1 MIYNILIHKT
11 LNIIMG
17 KYNWNYPTTMWVGE
31 NRINDIAVACKSLG
45 IAKPLLVTDKGLA
58 ESDIVKNTL
67 SILDKNKLSTKL
79 YSNVVGNPTGTNVN
93 EGVDSFKKN
102 NCDGVIAF
110 GGGSGLDVGKA
121 VAFMSGQ
128 SLPIWDFED
137 VGDNWT
143 KANSDK
149 IAPIIA
155 VPTTA
160 GTGSETGRASVILN
174 EETGVKNII
183 FHPKFLPSIVI
194 LDPVLTVGLP
204 PKITAATGMDA
215 LAHNLE
221 AYCASGY
228 HPMADGIALE
238 GMRLINKWLLEAV
251 NNGSNIEARMN
262 MITAASMGSTA
273 FQKGLGAIHSLSH
286 PVNAL
291 NNIHHGLSNAI
302 FMPYVLTFNKDV
314 IEEKIIK
321 ICDYLE
327 LKDRSFDGFI
337 NWVLELRKKLDMP
350 HKLSEVIDEKE
361 LQLDR
366 LSKMALKDP
375 STGGNPK
382 KLTEADMKIMY
393 QYSMSGKLF

>member
-1 MIYNILIHKT
+1 MQ
-11 LNIIMG
+11 

-31 NRINDIAVACKSLG
+31 NRIKDLGAACKNLN
-45 IAKPLLVTDKGLA
+45 IKKPLLVTDKGLA
-58 ESDIVKNTL
+58 EADIVKSTL
-67 SILDKNKLSTKL
+67 ENLRKEGFKVEL
-79 YSNVVGNPTGTNVN
+79 YSNVVGNPTGTNVE
-93 EGVDSFKKN
+93 EGVSSYKKN

-121 VAFMSGQ
+121 IAFMSGQ
-128 SLPIWDFED
+128 SLSIWDFED

-143 KANSDK
+143 KADSDK

-174 EETGVKNII
+174 EDTGVKKII

-194 LDPVLTVGLP
+194 LDPHLTLGLP
-204 PKITAATGMDA
+204 AKITAATGMDA

-221 AYCASGY
+221 AFCAPGF

-238 GMRLINKWLLEAV
+238 GMRLINKWLMVAV
-251 NNGSNIEARMN
+251 NDGKNVEARMN
-262 MITAASMGSTA
+262 MLTAASMGSTA

-291 NNIHHGLSNAI
+291 NNVHHGLSNAI

-314 IEEKIIK
+314 IENKIIK

-327 LKDRSFDGFI
+327 FKVKSFDEFI
-337 NWVLELRKKLDMP
+337 NWTLKLREDLNIP
-350 HKLSEVIDEKE
+350 HKLSDVIKDDDFDI
-361 LQLDR
+361 DR
-366 LSKMALKDP
+366 LSKMALEDP

-382 KLTEADMKIMY
+382 KLTVADMKVMY
-393 QYSMSGKLF
+393 EHSMSGKLF

>member
-1 MIYNILIHKT
+1 MN
-11 LNIIMG
+11 
-17 KYNWNYPTTMWVGE
+17 KYNWNYPTTMWVGK
-31 NRINDIAVACKSLG
+31 NRINDIAQACNNLD
-45 IAKPLLVTDKGLA
+45 ITKPLLVTDKGLA
-58 ESDIVKNTL
+58 QTEILKKTL
-67 SILDKNKLSTKL
+67 SILNNNNLSVEL
-79 YSNVVGNPTGTNVN
+79 YSDVVGNPTGTNVT
-93 EGVDSFKKN
+93 EGVNYFKKK

-121 VAFMSGQ
+121 IAFMSAQ
-128 SLPIWDFED
+128 NLPLWDFED

-143 KANSDK
+143 KANSEK

-194 LDPVLTVGLP
+194 LDPILTLGLP
-204 PKITAATGMDA
+204 AKITAATGMDA

-221 AYCASGY
+221 AYCSPGY

-238 GMRLINKWLLEAV
+238 GMRLINEWLLEAV
-251 NNGSNIEARMN
+251 NNGSNIEARQN
-262 MITAASMGSTA
+262 MLTAASMGSTA

-291 NNIHHGLSNAI
+291 NNVHHGLSNAI

-314 IEEKIIK
+314 IEQKIIK

-327 LKDRSFDGFI
+327 LKDRSFVGFV
-337 NWVLELRKKLDMP
+337 NWVLDLRKKLEIP
-350 HKLSEVIDEKE
+350 HKLSEVINEKDFD
-361 LQLDR
+361 LDR
-366 LSKMALKDP
+366 LSKMALADP

-382 KLTEADMKIMY
+382 KLTENDMKIMY
-393 QYSMSGKLF
+393 QHSMNGELFK

>member
-1 MIYNILIHKT
+1 MH
-11 LNIIMG
+11 

-31 NRINDIAVACKSLG
+31 NRIKDIALACKDLK
-45 IAKPLLVTDKGLA
+45 INKPLLVTDNGLA
-58 ESDIVKNTL
+58 QSDIVKNTL
-67 SILDKNKLSTKL
+67 SILKDNGIDAAL
-79 YSNVVGNPTGTNVN
+79 YSNVVGNPTGTNVT
-93 EGVDSFKKN
+93 EGADYYNKN
-102 NCDGVIAF
+102 NCNGVIAF

-128 SLPIWDFED
+128 TLPIWDFED

-143 KANSDK
+143 KANADK

-194 LDPVLTVGLP
+194 LDPALTIGLP
-204 PKITAATGMDA
+204 PKMTAATGMDA

-221 AYCASGY
+221 AYCAPGY

-238 GMRLINKWLLEAV
+238 GMRLINDWLLEAV
-251 NNGSNIEARMN
+251 NNGSNIEARQN
-262 MITAASMGSTA
+262 MLTAASMGSTA

-302 FMPYVLTFNKDV
+302 FMPFVLTFNRDV
-314 IEEKIIK
+314 IEKKIIK

-327 LKDRSFDGFI
+327 LEDKTFDGFV
-337 NWVLELRKKLDMP
+337 NWVLDLRKKLDMP
-350 HKLSEVIDEKE
+350 HKLSEVIDEKDFDI
-361 LQLDR
+361 DR
-366 LSKMALKDP
+366 LSKMALADP

-382 KLTEADMKIMY
+382 KLTVDDMRIMY
-393 QYSMSGKLF
+393 QHSMSGELF

>member
-1 MIYNILIHKT
+1 
-11 LNIIMG
+11 
-17 KYNWNYPTTMWVGE
+17 MWVGQ
-31 NRINDIAVACKSLG
+31 NRIKDLGNACKNLN
-45 IAKPLLVTDKGLA
+45 IKKPLLVTDQGLA
-58 ESDIVKNTL
+58 KSEIIL
-67 SILDKNKLSTKL
+67 SALNDLNDEGISVQL

-93 EGVDSFKKN
+93 EGVDHYKKN

-121 VAFMSGQ
+121 IAFMSGQ
-128 SLPIWDFED
+128 NLPLWDFED

-143 KANSDK
+143 RADSAK

-174 EETGVKNII
+174 EQSGVKKII

-194 LDPVLTVGLP
+194 LDPCLTVGLP
-204 PKITAATGMDA
+204 SKITAATGMDA

-221 AYCASGY
+221 AFCAPGF

-238 GMRLINKWLLEAV
+238 GMRLINKWLLTAV
-251 NNGSNIEARMN
+251 KDGKNLDARMN
-262 MITAASMGSTA
+262 MLTAASMGSTA

-291 NNIHHGLSNAI
+291 NNVHHGLSNAI
-302 FMPYVLTFNKDV
+302 FMPYVLSFNKDV
-314 IEEKIIK
+314 IEEKIVK
-321 ICDYLE
+321 ICEYLE
-327 LKDRSFDGFI
+327 LKEISFNGFI
-337 NWVLELRKKLDMP
+337 DWTLKLRKDLDIP
-350 HKLSEVIDEKE
+350 HKLSEVIEEK
-361 LQLDR
+361 DFDINR
-366 LSKMALKDP
+366 LSKMALEDP

-382 KLTEADMKIMY
+382 KLTVEDMKIMY
-393 QYSMSGKLF
+393 EHSMSGNLF

>member
-1 MIYNILIHKT
+1 MQKF
-11 LNIIMG
+11 
-17 KYNWNYPTTMWVGE
+17 NWNYPTTMWVGE
-31 NRINDIAVACKSLG
+31 NRINDISLACLTLNIK
-45 IAKPLLVTDKGLA
+45 KPLLVTDNNLA
-58 ESDIVKNTL
+58 NSKIVKKTL
-67 SILDKNKLSTKL
+67 DNLTNQNIKAEI
-79 YSNVVGNPTGTNVN
+79 YSNVKGNPTGTNVS
-93 EGVDSFKKN
+93 EGVICYKDK

-121 VAFMSGQ
+121 IAFMSGQ
-128 SLPIWDFED
+128 KLSIWDFED

-174 EETGVKNII
+174 EDTGVKNII

-194 LDPVLTVGLP
+194 LDPLLTVGLP

-221 AYCASGY
+221 AYCAPSF

-238 GMRLINKWLLEAV
+238 GMKLIKKSLIEAV
-251 NNGSNIEARMN
+251 KNGSNIEARMN
-262 MITAASMGSTA
+262 MLTAASMGSTA

-302 FMPYVLTFNKDV
+302 FMPYVLTYNKDMIKDKIIKV
-314 IEEKIIK
+314 CEYLEIEEK
-321 ICDYLE
+321 
-327 LKDRSFDGFI
+327 SFNGFL
-337 NWVLELRKKLDMP
+337 NWILDLRKKLEIP
-350 HKLSEVIDEKE
+350 HKLSDVIDENNFE
-361 LQLDR
+361 LDR
-366 LSKMALKDP
+366 LSKMAFNDP
-375 STGGNPK
+375 STGGNPV
-382 KLTEADMKIMY
+382 KLTEKDMRILY
-393 QYSMSGKLF
+393 QHSMSGELF

>member
-1 MIYNILIHKT
+1 MSKF
-11 LNIIMG
+11 
-17 KYNWNYPTTMWVGE
+17 NWNYPTTMWVGE
-31 NRINDIAVACKSLG
+31 NRIKDIGLACKTLN
-45 IAKPLLVTDKGLA
+45 IKKPLLVTDSGLA
-58 ESDIVKNTL
+58 NSEIVKKTL
-67 SILDKNKLSTKL
+67 EKLNNENIITEI
-79 YSNVVGNPTGTNVN
+79 YSNVTGNPTGTNVN
-93 EGVDSFKKN
+93 EGVIYYKKK

-128 SLPIWDFED
+128 TLPIWDFED
-137 VGDNWT
+137 VGNNWT

-194 LDPVLTVGLP
+194 LDPLLTVGLP
-204 PKITAATGMDA
+204 SQITAATGMDA

-221 AYCASGY
+221 AYCAPGF

-238 GMRLINKWLLEAV
+238 GMKLIKKWLLEAV

-262 MITAASMGSTA
+262 MLTAASMGSTA

-302 FMPYVLTFNKDV
+302 FMPYVLTFNKEAIENKIIKV
-314 IEEKIIK
+314 CEYLEIEEK
-321 ICDYLE
+321 
-327 LKDRSFDGFI
+327 SFDGFLKWI
-337 NWVLELRKKLDMP
+337 LDLRKKLNIP
-350 HKLSEVIDEKE
+350 HKLSEVIKE
-361 LQLDR
+361 EDLELDR
-366 LSKMALKDP
+366 LTKMALNDP

-382 KLTEADMKIMY
+382 KLTEKDMKILY
-393 QYSMSGKLF
+393 QHSMTGKLF

>member
-1 MIYNILIHKT
+1 MQ
-11 LNIIMG
+11 

-31 NRINDIAVACKSLG
+31 NRINDIAEACKTLN
-45 IAKPLLVTDKGLA
+45 IKKPLLVTDKGLSNS
-58 ESDIVKNTL
+58 EIVKNTI
-67 SILDKNKLSTKL
+67 SILKDDNVQVELFSD
-79 YSNVVGNPTGTNVN
+79 VVGNPTGTNVN
-93 EGVDSFKKN
+93 DGVKSYKDN
-102 NCDGVIAF
+102 QCDGVIAF

-121 VAFMSGQ
+121 IAFMSGQ
-128 SLPIWDFED
+128 NLPIWHFED

-143 KANSDK
+143 KANSDQ

-174 EETGVKNII
+174 EDTGVKKII

-194 LDPVLTVGLP
+194 LDPTLTVGLP

-221 AYCASGY
+221 AYCAPGY

-238 GMRLINKWLLEAV
+238 GMSLVNKWLPEAV
-251 NNGSNIEARMN
+251 NNGSNLEARMN
-262 MITAASMGSTA
+262 MLTAASMGSTA

-302 FMPYVLTFNKDV
+302 FMPYVLTFNKEV
-314 IEEKIIK
+314 IEKKVIK
-321 ICDYLE
+321 ICKYLE
-327 LKDRSFDGFI
+327 LQDQSFNGFI
-337 NWVLELRKKLDMP
+337 NWVLDLRKKLDMP
-350 HKLSEVIDEKE
+350 HTLSEVIDEKD

-366 LSKMALKDP
+366 LSKMALEDP
-375 STGGNPK
+375 STSGNPK
-382 KLTEADMKIMY
+382 KLSEADMKSMY
-393 QYSMSGKLF
+393 LHSMEGKLF

>member
-1 MIYNILIHKT
+1 MQ
-11 LNIIMG
+11 

-31 NRINDIAVACKSLG
+31 NRINDIAIACKSLG
-45 IAKPLLVTDKGLA
+45 ITKPLLVTDKGLVD
-58 ESDIVKNTL
+58 SDIVKNTL
-67 SILDKNKLSTKL
+67 SILKIQNINTKL
-79 YSNVVGNPTGTNVN
+79 YSNVVGNPTGKNVN
-93 EGVDSFKKN
+93 EGVESFKKN
-102 NCDGVIAF
+102 NCNGVIAF

-128 SLPIWDFED
+128 TLPIWDFED
-137 VGDNWT
+137 KGDNWT

-194 LDPVLTVGLP
+194 LDPVLTIGLP
-204 PKITAATGMDA
+204 PKLTAATGMDA

-221 AYCASGY
+221 AYCAPNY

-238 GMRLINKWLLEAV
+238 GMKLINKWLLKAV

-291 NNIHHGLSNAI
+291 NNVHHGLSNAI

-314 IEEKIIK
+314 IEDKIIK

-327 LKDRSFDGFI
+327 FKDRSFDGFI
-337 NWVLELRKKLDMP
+337 NWILELRKKLNIP
-350 HKLSEVIDEKE
+350 HKLSDVIDEKDFE
-361 LQLDR
+361 LDR
-366 LSKMALKDP
+366 LSKMALNDP

-382 KLTEADMKIMY
+382 KLTEADMKLMY
-393 QYSMSGKLF
+393 QNSMSGILFND

>member
-1 MIYNILIHKT
+1 MQ
-11 LNIIMG
+11 

-31 NRINDIAVACKSLG
+31 NRINDIAEACKNLG
-45 IAKPLLVTDKGLA
+45 ITKPLFVTDKGLA
-58 ESDIVKNTL
+58 QTDIVKKTL
-67 SILDKNKLSTKL
+67 TILENNNLSAEL
-79 YSNVVGNPTGTNVN
+79 YSNVVGNPTGTNVT
-93 EGVDSFKKN
+93 EGAEYYNKN
-102 NCDGVIAF
+102 NCDGIIAF

-121 VAFMSGQ
+121 IAFMSAQ
-128 SLPIWDFED
+128 TLPLWDFED

-143 KANSDK
+143 KANSEK
-149 IAPIIA
+149 IAPIVA

-194 LDPVLTVGLP
+194 LDPVLTLGLP
-204 PKITAATGMDA
+204 SKITAATGMDA

-221 AYCASGY
+221 AYCAPGY

-251 NNGSNIEARMN
+251 NNGSNIEARQN
-262 MITAASMGSTA
+262 MLTAASMGSTA

-314 IEEKIIK
+314 IEDKIIK
-321 ICDYLE
+321 ICDYLK
-327 LKDRSFDGFI
+327 LKDRSFDGFV
-337 NWVLELRKKLDMP
+337 NWVLDLRKKLNIP
-350 HKLSEVIDEKE
+350 HKLSEEIDEKDFD
-361 LQLDR
+361 LDR
-366 LSKMALKDP
+366 LSKMALADP
-375 STGGNPK
+375 TARGNPK
-382 KLTEADMKIMY
+382 KLTETDMKTMY
-393 QYSMSGKLF
+393 QHSMSGELFK